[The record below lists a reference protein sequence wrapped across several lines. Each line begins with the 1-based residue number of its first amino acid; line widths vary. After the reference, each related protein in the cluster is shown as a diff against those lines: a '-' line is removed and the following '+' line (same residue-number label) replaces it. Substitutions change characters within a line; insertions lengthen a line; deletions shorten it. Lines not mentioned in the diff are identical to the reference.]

1 MTLGGF
7 LEIDVHNMTRQQA
20 VAAIDAKLRR
30 VNSSVY
36 RLRIIHGY
44 NGGTALRDEVRTRY
58 RDHPKVL
65 RVETGR
71 NPGQTDLVLR
81 EL

>member
-58 RDHPKVL
+58 RDPPKVL

>member
-1 MTLGGF
+1 MALGGF

-20 VAAIDAKLRR
+20 VTAIDAKLRR
-30 VNSSVY
+30 VNASVY